1 MYSDAFTVY
10 NEDQESRLRENLC
23 PKRLPYT
30 FSSLL
35 LWPLRLPDA
44 DLQRKFRKRLNL
56 QNPILNDTNK
66 EVYIM
71 KNLSLRQLIIISF
84 VSLSL
89 YMIFLSIYIKD
100 EMAPISKVA
109 PLYILSFTLLIFTH
123 MSVKNVQNRKNQII
137 LSLIIFVIQ
146 FGLGLFLMS
155 MWFRPRSDYV
165 LAHQAWLTHL
175 KVLAS
180 QHYMGGFIMPFG
192 VLTKRL

>member
-1 MYSDAFTVY
+1 MMKLW
-10 NEDQESRLRENLC
+10 LRE
-23 PKRLPYT
+23 K
-30 FSSLL
+30 SLYL
-35 LWPLRLPDA
+35 
-44 DLQRKFRKRLNL
+44 
-56 QNPILNDTNK
+56 ILNDTNR
-66 EVYIM
+66 EACIM

-123 MSVKNVQNRKNQII
+123 MSVKNVQNKNQII

-180 QHYMGGFIMPFG
+180 QHYIGGFIMPFG